1 MRDRAQMLEAMKSGG
16 GVLFIG
22 TKNVVETDPNNR
34 VTAKRLG
41 PVKQDDGFDW
51 EFVQEPFIHKVG
63 EPFMPGKVELAEL
76 GLKVS
81 FNLQEVHTITSLAT
95 ILSGATA
102 SETSA
107 SASVS
112 FTNLQVTLYDY
123 NIQDLPYHDV
133 TITSIST
140 DDATPTTYTGV
151 QITTN
156 FVIDSAKG
164 QIGIKSTGSVETD
177 PLGVTFYLTGTWSRP
192 EQAKLSVGA
201 QDGGEMDY
209 YTLWFIAEKEGRR
222 TQILFIPK
230 VSVTAVKTIPYKG
243 KTARVAGLDFTAVFD
258 PSATYLYDI
267 IDENPPLT

>member
-1 MRDRAQMLEAMKSGG
+1 MKDRAQMLEAMKSGG

-22 TKNVVETDPNNR
+22 TKNATVTDPNNR

-41 PVKQDDGFDW
+41 PVKQEDGFDW
-51 EFVQEPFIHKVG
+51 EFLQEPFIHKVG
-63 EPFMPGKVELAEL
+63 EPLMPGKVELGEL

-81 FNLQEVHTITSLAT
+81 FNLQELHTLTSFEK

-102 SETSA
+102 TETSA

-140 DDATPTTYTGV
+140 DDATPTTYTGA
-151 QITTN
+151 QITSN
-156 FVIDSAKG
+156 FVIDSSNG
-164 QIGIKSTGSVETD
+164 TIGIKDTGSVEID

-192 EQAKLSVGA
+192 EQTKLSVGD

-209 YTLWFIAEKEGRR
+209 YSLWFIAQKEGRR
-222 TQILFIPK
+222 TQTLFIPK
-230 VSVTAVKTIPYKG
+230 VSVTAIKTIPYKG
-243 KTARVAGLDFTAVFD
+243 KTARVAGLDFTAVLA